1 MSDQVG
7 GFWSH
12 QNSVFYKGNIVG
24 AGLVLSTYILPCK
37 IQLLLYYTY
46 RTTQLSIDDFAEV
59 QEALWPA
66 RAKWKN
72 IGIRLKL
79 AVSDLE
85 CINAEPGSGIDE
97 KFDRMLSARLKK
109 IEPCTWRDL
118 YDALNHPTVAMSDVA
133 NKLAPKLTT
142 TGRLSIDTAARFSH
156 TYVSPI

>member
-1 MSDQVG
+1 M
-7 GFWSH
+7 
-12 QNSVFYKGNIVG
+12 
-24 AGLVLSTYILPCK
+24 
-37 IQLLLYYTY
+37 
-46 RTTQLSIDDFAEV
+46 SIDDFAEV

-85 CINAEPGSGIDE
+85 CINAEPGSGLDE

-142 TGRLSIDTAARFSH
+142 TGRLSIRASVDALCMYVGTARVKSH
-156 TYVSPI
+156 VIRGQNASKLGEKA